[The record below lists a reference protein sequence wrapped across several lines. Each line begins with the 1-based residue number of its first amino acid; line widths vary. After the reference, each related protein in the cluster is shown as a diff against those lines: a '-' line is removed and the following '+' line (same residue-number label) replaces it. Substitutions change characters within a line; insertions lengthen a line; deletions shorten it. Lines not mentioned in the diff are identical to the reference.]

1 MKNSE
6 ANIENQ
12 QDLEKRERNARQ
24 YDEETTV
31 RKERDNIN
39 EILINKEIKSE
50 EMISNDKLNVKINS
64 ISQVKQMQI
73 LRNHNK

>member
-12 QDLEKRERNARQ
+12 QDLEKRERNAGQ

-31 RKERDNIN
+31 QKEQDNIN